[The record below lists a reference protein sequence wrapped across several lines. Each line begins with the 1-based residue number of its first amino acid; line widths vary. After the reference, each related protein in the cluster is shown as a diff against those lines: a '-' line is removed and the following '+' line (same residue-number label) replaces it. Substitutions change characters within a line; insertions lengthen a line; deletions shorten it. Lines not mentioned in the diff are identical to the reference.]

1 MSHCGLR
8 HVVQPVGERGAG
20 GWRHSAVLLEN
31 GEPVAR
37 AIPLSRWLAPFRSG
51 PVACAIPLSRWL
63 APGRSAGGLCYA
75 AQVCEAR
82 WSVSCL
88 I

>member
-51 PVACAIPLSRWL
+51 PVACAIPLR
-63 APGRSAGGLCYA
+63 AGGWRQA
-75 AQVCEAR
+75 AQPVACVMRLRFVRPAGR
-82 WSVSCL
+82 FL
-88 I
+88 A